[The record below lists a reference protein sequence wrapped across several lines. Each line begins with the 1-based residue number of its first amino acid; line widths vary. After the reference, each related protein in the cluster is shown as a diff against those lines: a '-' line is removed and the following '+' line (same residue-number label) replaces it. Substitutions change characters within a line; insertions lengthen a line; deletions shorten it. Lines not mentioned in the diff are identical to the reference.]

1 MVFAQMTSRDGLR
14 DIATCLNARTETLY
28 HLGFTEPVAEST
40 LADANETRDWRI
52 WEDLAKS
59 LMKKARPLYAG
70 EDLGLDLDNTIYA
83 LDSTTIDLSLT
94 LFPWADFRQTKAG
107 IKLHTQIDLRGPLPA
122 CICITG
128 ARQHDV
134 GWLDILLFEAG
145 AFHLMDRGY
154 MDFSRLIL
162 IANAGAFFVTRAKS
176 NLQFTRHYSKPVD
189 RFTGLRSDHVGKP
202 TLPKSR
208 NAFPVLLRKV
218 RYYDSETSRELVF
231 LTNNL
236 EIPALTV
243 AMLYKARW
251 SIELF
256 FRWIKGHLR
265 IKHYYGTSPNAV
277 KTQIW
282 IAVSTYLIIAIL
294 HKQLKLPGTLHRTL
308 QLLSV
313 HPFEKITLNELLMKT
328 DHRTFINSYPHQLNL
343 LPLQPDICEGLC
355 ISYEETTFHL
365 LSEGPST
372 YRDCQHPPS
381 DRVQLP
387 HWILEA
393 SLTIPTKRCPG
404 RSTSSFPPGVLLCR
418 LNSDSVTTN
427 R

>member
-1 MVFAQMTSRDGLR
+1 MNTGRFILSQVLDLVHRQTLDRIVKRYEPTISVRHFGFRQQLTCMVFAQMTSRDGLR
-14 DIATCLNARTETLY
+14 DIATCLNARPETLY
-28 HLGFTEPVAEST
+28 HLGFTESVAKST

-107 IKLHTQIDLRGPLPA
+107 IKLHTQIDLRGPIPT

-134 GWLDILLFEAG
+134 GWLDSLLFEAG
-145 AFHLMDRGY
+145 AFYLMDRGY
-154 MDFSRLIL
+154 MDFTRLIL

-202 TLPKSR
+202 TLTKSR

-294 HKQLKLPGTLHRTL
+294 HKQFKLPGTLHRTL

-313 HPFEKITLNELLMKT
+313 HPFEKVTLNELLMET
-328 DHRTFINSYPHQLNL
+328 DHRIPNNSDPNQLNL
-343 LPLQPDICEGLC
+343 
-355 ISYEETTFHL
+355 F
-365 LSEGPST
+365 
-372 YRDCQHPPS
+372 
-381 DRVQLP
+381 
-387 HWILEA
+387 
-393 SLTIPTKRCPG
+393 
-404 RSTSSFPPGVLLCR
+404 
-418 LNSDSVTTN
+418 
-427 R
+427 